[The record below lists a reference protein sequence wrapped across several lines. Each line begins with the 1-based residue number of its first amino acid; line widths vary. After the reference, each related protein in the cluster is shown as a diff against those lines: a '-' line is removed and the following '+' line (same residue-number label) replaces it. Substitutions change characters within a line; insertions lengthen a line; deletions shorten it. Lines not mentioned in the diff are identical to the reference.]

1 MSELRIRQAVRALVL
16 DEEDNVLVV
25 HFDWDGLDVI
35 GGFWASPGGGVEADE
50 SPVEAL
56 QRELI
61 EEVGLAEPDIAG
73 PGWQLTRLFPM
84 TNWDGQ
90 TDVNYLVRAPHFE
103 PGPQVDL
110 LAESVHGVRWFSV
123 SEICAEME
131 TFSPRDLAAHLIR
144 VLEQGVPEQVP
155 DLSPLI

>member
-1 MSELRIRQAVRALVL
+1 
-16 DEEDNVLVV
+16 
-25 HFDWDGLDVI
+25 
-35 GGFWASPGGGVEADE
+35 
-50 SPVEAL
+50 
-56 QRELI
+56 
-61 EEVGLAEPDIAG
+61 
-73 PGWQLTRLFPM
+73 M

-90 TDVNYLVRAPHFE
+90 TDVTYLVRAPHFE
-103 PGPQVDL
+103 SRPQVDL
-110 LAESVHGVRWFSV
+110 LAENVHGVRWFSV